1 MIHKALLFVCNIL
14 LFSSTLIAQSPV
26 ERRNRT
32 VFNRIEYF
40 INTKQPDSVY
50 TLASEE
56 FKRSVDKQGFIDMIS
71 NMANYGK
78 ISNTEPVTF
87 ANNIAGYNVL
97 LGSSKTSIHLGVDSN
112 YKFNYFLVKP
122 DHIQTVRKEEVK
134 SNVNNQNP
142 LDFYVDSI
150 ARAYLSNPNT
160 KSLAIGVI
168 NKNSINTFFYG
179 QTDAANTAS
188 LPDGN
193 TLYEIGSISKV
204 FTATLLADLVEKGTI
219 SLDDSITKYLPD
231 TLAQNTYLQKITFKH
246 LANHTSGL
254 PRLPENLDKV
264 AKYNPKNP
272 YANYSRKDLFHY
284 LKDVKSDNEPGE
296 NFEYS
301 NLGYGLL
308 GELISIITQKSYS
321 QNIKEIISD
330 TLKLPNTVEKA
341 NPKTQK
347 LTKVYNA
354 HGQETPIWDFQAFA
368 GTGALKST
376 VHDLLR
382 FAQYQFKLPETTLE
396 NAMAM
401 TRQFTYFLPPNT
413 DIGLAWHMNM
423 VDDVIQLWHNGRTAG
438 SSSFIGLVPD
448 KKSAIVVLSNSALSV
463 DEISSKI
470 LSKIANLK

>member
-308 GELISIITQKSYS
+308 GELISIITQKTYS

>member
-97 LGSSKTSIHLGVDSN
+97 LGSLKTSIHLGVDSN

-160 KSLAIGVI
+160 KSLARGLI
-168 NKNSINTFFYG
+168 NKNSINTSYYA

-188 LPDGN
+188 LPDET
-193 TLYEIGSISKV
+193 TLYETGSISKV
-204 FTATLLADLVEKGTI
+204 FTSTLPAELVQKGTI
-219 SLDDSITKYLPD
+219 
-231 TLAQNTYLQKITFKH
+231 
-246 LANHTSGL
+246 
-254 PRLPENLDKV
+254 
-264 AKYNPKNP
+264 
-272 YANYSRKDLFHY
+272 
-284 LKDVKSDNEPGE
+284 
-296 NFEYS
+296 
-301 NLGYGLL
+301 
-308 GELISIITQKSYS
+308 
-321 QNIKEIISD
+321 
-330 TLKLPNTVEKA
+330 
-341 NPKTQK
+341 
-347 LTKVYNA
+347 
-354 HGQETPIWDFQAFA
+354 
-368 GTGALKST
+368 
-376 VHDLLR
+376 
-382 FAQYQFKLPETTLE
+382 
-396 NAMAM
+396 
-401 TRQFTYFLPPNT
+401 
-413 DIGLAWHMNM
+413 
-423 VDDVIQLWHNGRTAG
+423 
-438 SSSFIGLVPD
+438 
-448 KKSAIVVLSNSALSV
+448 
-463 DEISSKI
+463 
-470 LSKIANLK
+470 